1 MFNAQPPAHPTS
13 IPSINCSDGV
23 SRGLGCSPQRVPCE
37 VPRHTCT
44 QQGATHDAIHNA
56 SRTKAVSRKSP
67 LYSLTSNGEATTPA
81 LGHRIIGRVNSVRS
95 LTLVPTNMSLLVG
108 RRSAHLPIP
117 PEMEQSVRV
126 YRPFGRTSLTH
137 THGLQA
143 HCFKELNA
151 HPKQVFVQYQIS
163 SAGCSRPCIIR
174 PFVLLHTSLAEA
186 VTYTT
191 TTTTTTAVT
200 INGVWMPSHIPDR
213 PKNRAGGGANVKNEK
228 RECLGVAS
236 STVERRLQRR
246 PRRRR
251 CRRSESRGFPT
262 VEVATW

>member
-137 THGLQA
+137 THTDCKPIA
-143 HCFKELNA
+143 
-151 HPKQVFVQYQIS
+151 
-163 SAGCSRPCIIR
+163 SR
-174 PFVLLHTSLAEA
+174 
-186 VTYTT
+186 
-191 TTTTTTAVT
+191 
-200 INGVWMPSHIPDR
+200 
-213 PKNRAGGGANVKNEK
+213 
-228 RECLGVAS
+228 S
-236 STVERRLQRR
+236 STHTQSRFLFNIKFLPLAAAVHASFAHSFFYTHHWLRLSPIPPPR
-246 PRRRR
+246 P
-251 CRRSESRGFPT
+251 PPPL
-262 VEVATW
+262 